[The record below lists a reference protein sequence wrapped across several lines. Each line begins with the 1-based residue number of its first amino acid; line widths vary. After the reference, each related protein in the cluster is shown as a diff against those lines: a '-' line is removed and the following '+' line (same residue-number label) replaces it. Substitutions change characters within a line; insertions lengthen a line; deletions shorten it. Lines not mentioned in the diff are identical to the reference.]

1 MPNAGKSSR
10 PSSLLTELAMLST
23 ITECSR
29 LALCSGSG
37 CWEVS
42 VDIAARAQPGINE
55 SGRNLRPTPG
65 RVLSHFLLITASLTI
80 LLPVLWTARTSFAT
94 RDLAYRPA
102 VMRFDPTLD
111 NYRQIFGQL
120 SFERYLWNSFWIAI
134 VSALVCLA
142 IGSLAAYAIARF
154 RTGGAPLSLAI
165 LGTQMLPPVALVIPF
180 YLLARQRVDIGP
192 IEFSFFDRGIT
203 LALVYL
209 SFNLPFVVWIL
220 IGFFQ
225 SIPRE
230 MEEAAQVDGASPFRA
245 YLQIVLP
252 LTLPG
257 MLAAGIFAFV
267 LSWNEFLFA
276 LMLTGRDSRT
286 MPVALASL
294 MTSQGNQVGAICAAT
309 IAMMGPIVVLTW
321 FIQRYLVRGLT
332 FGAVK

>member
-1 MPNAGKSSR
+1 
-10 PSSLLTELAMLST
+10 
-23 ITECSR
+23 
-29 LALCSGSG
+29 
-37 CWEVS
+37 
-42 VDIAARAQPGINE
+42 
-55 SGRNLRPTPG
+55 
-65 RVLSHFLLITASLTI
+65 
-80 LLPVLWTARTSFAT
+80 
-94 RDLAYRPA
+94 
-102 VMRFDPTLD
+102 MRFDPTLD
-111 NYRQIFGQL
+111 NYRQIFSQL
-120 SFERYLWNSFWIAI
+120 SFERYLWNSFWIAS
-134 VSALVCLA
+134 VSALICLA
-142 IGSLAAYAIARF
+142 VGSLAAYAIARF
-154 RTGGAPLSLAI
+154 RTGGTPLSLTI

-180 YLLARQRVDIGP
+180 YLLARQQVTVG
-192 IEFSFFDRGIT
+192 SFELSLLDNGLF
-203 LALVYL
+203 LALVYM

-245 YLQIVLP
+245 YWQVVLP

-276 LMLTGRDSRT
+276 LMLTGRESRT

-309 IAMMGPIVVLTW
+309 IAMMGPIVLLTW
-321 FIQRYLVRGLT
+321 LIQRYLVRGLT